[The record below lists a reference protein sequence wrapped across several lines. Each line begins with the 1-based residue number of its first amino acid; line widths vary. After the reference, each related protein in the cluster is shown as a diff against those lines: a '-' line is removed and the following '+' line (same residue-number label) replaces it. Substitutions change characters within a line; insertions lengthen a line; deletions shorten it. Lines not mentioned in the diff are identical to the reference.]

1 MKKAFCPLLPAV
13 VLAWFPVGAGDPE
26 KQAEEVLLM
35 AKTALHQR
43 DYTQARDLFEQ
54 AFRLFR
60 ELGSPLGQWEAA
72 FYIGECSRRLYD
84 LGPAIEWYGRAL
96 ELVPTD
102 SPELAARTHMALG
115 LSYLAVGLHHSAIPH
130 LEEAVRVFE
139 EVGLPEALAEA
150 LLYLGS
156 SRCELGD
163 YQVAIEYLE
172 LSSRIFREL
181 EEYLG
186 CARALMLLGECRYR
200 QGDYRGAIAHFR
212 EALELLWAMGYRWGE
227 ARALA
232 ALGLCYC
239 DIGEYEYALKALTSS
254 MAIYVEVYDEKGLA
268 EVSVWL
274 GDCYRGLGRYPEA
287 LESYSRALSVYREIG
302 HRWGSFLVLL
312 RIAGLGSVLGP
323 FREVIARYKEAL
335 EEVEGFP
342 APTPELTR
350 ARKSLYDTIIG
361 CSPPE
366 EALLYAERAKE
377 RDWVDMLEGAF
388 LSRPEA
394 LPEGFRPLR
403 YAFLKLIGLY
413 RALPVPGL
421 NLERPAA
428 TPGFVSMLKEAE
440 GEYRA
445 LLSRVLEGR

>member
-1 MKKAFCPLLPAV
+1 
-13 VLAWFPVGAGDPE
+13 
-26 KQAEEVLLM
+26 M

-43 DYTQARDLFEQ
+43 DCTQARDLFEQ

-115 LSYLAVGLHHSAIPH
+115 LSYLAVGMYSHAIPH
-130 LEEAVRVFE
+130 FKKALYIFREL
-139 EVGLPEALAEA
+139 GLSEDSAEA

-212 EALELLWAMGYRWGE
+212 EALELLRPMGYRWGE

-232 ALGLCYC
+232 AIGLCYR
-239 DIGEYEYALKALTSS
+239 DMGEYEYALKALTSS

-274 GDCYRGLGRYPEA
+274 GDCYRDLGRYPEA
-287 LESYSRALSVYREIG
+287 LESYSRALSVYRKIG

-323 FREVIARYKEAL
+323 FRELIARYKEAL
-335 EEVEGFP
+335 GEAEGFP
-342 APTPELTR
+342 APTPELAR
-350 ARKSLYDTIIG
+350 ARKLLYDTLIDY
-361 CSPPE
+361 SPPE
-366 EALLYAERAKE
+366 EAFLYAECAKE
-377 RDWVDMLEGAF
+377 RAWVDMLEEAV
-388 LSRPEA
+388 LSWPEA

-403 YAFLKLIGLY
+403 YAFLRLIGLY
-413 RALPVPGL
+413 RALLSPGL
-421 NLERPAA
+421 NLERLAA

>member
-1 MKKAFCPLLPAV
+1 MSAV
-13 VLAWFPVGAGDPE
+13 VLAWFPAGAGDLE
-26 KQAEEVLLM
+26 KRAEEVLLR
-35 AKTALHQR
+35 AKTALHQG
-43 DYTQARDLFEQ
+43 DYTRARDLFKQ

-60 ELGSPLGQWEAA
+60 ELGSPLGQWGAA

-84 LGPAIEWYGRAL
+84 LGPAIEWYKKAL
-96 ELVPTD
+96 ELAPTE

-115 LSYLAVGLHHSAIPH
+115 LSYLAVGMYSHAIPH
-130 LEEAVRVFE
+130 FKKALYIFREL
-139 EVGLPEALAEA
+139 GLSEDSAEA

-163 YQVAIEYLE
+163 YQVAIEYLG
-172 LSSRIFREL
+172 LSLWIFREL
-181 EEYLG
+181 EEHLG

-200 QGDYRGAIAHFR
+200 QRDYRKAIAHFLK
-212 EALELLWAMGYRWGE
+212 ALELLRAMGYRWGE
-227 ARALA
+227 ARSLA
-232 ALGLCYC
+232 ALGLCYR

-274 GDCYRGLGRYPEA
+274 GDCYRDLGRYPEA
-287 LESYSRALSVYREIG
+287 LESYSRALSVYRKIG
-302 HRWGSFLVLL
+302 HRWGSFIVLL

-323 FREVIARYKEAL
+323 FREVIVRYKEAL
-335 EEVEGFP
+335 GKVEGFP
-342 APTPELTR
+342 APTPELSR

-366 EALLYAERAKE
+366 EAVLYAERAKE
-377 RDWVDMLEGAF
+377 RAWVDMLEEAL

-394 LPEGFRPLR
+394 FLEGFQPLR

-413 RALPVPGL
+413 RALLVPGL
-421 NLERPAA
+421 NLEGPAV
-428 TPGFVSMLKEAE
+428 TPGFVSMLEEAE

-445 LLSRVLEGR
+445 LLSRALEGR